1 MLQER
6 DSYRSQLNTY
16 ERDVTVASPGA
27 LNAQQQ
33 QQRSRIEALEK
44 TVEGYRELVERLEED
59 LEKTVRGSGSHR
71 RSEFVVGPLL
81 VP

>member
-16 ERDVTVASPGA
+16 ERDITVTSPGV
-27 LNAQQQ
+27 LNSQQQ

-59 LEKTVRGSGSHR
+59 LEKTVRGSGNDRH
-71 RSEFVVGPLL
+71 SECAFGPLL